1 MVCFPSWARASMM
14 KSMTKDYRRCVSC
27 RKVANRNEFWRV
39 VRSHPS
45 NLVVIDLGDTFLQGR
60 SVYLCPTAECLHLA
74 QKKNRLGRSLK
85 TAVGEG
91 IYQALGSR
99 F

>member
-1 MVCFPSWARASMM
+1 MEYMA
-14 KSMTKDYRRCVSC
+14 KDHRRCVSC

-45 NLVVIDLGDTFLQGR
+45 NQVAIDLGEIGLQGR
-60 SVYLCPTAECLHLA
+60 SVYLCPTLECLQLA
-74 QKKNRLGRSLK
+74 QKKNPLGRSLK

-91 IYQALGSR
+91 IYQALGDR
-99 F
+99 L